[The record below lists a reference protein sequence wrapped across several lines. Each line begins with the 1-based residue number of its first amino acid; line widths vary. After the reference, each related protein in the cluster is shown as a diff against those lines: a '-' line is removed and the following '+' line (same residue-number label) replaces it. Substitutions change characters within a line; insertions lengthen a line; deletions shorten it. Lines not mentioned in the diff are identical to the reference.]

1 MTIIIFSSP
10 NIYVGGKMAECG
22 GRWLSADLVYWW
34 RIMAEDKG
42 GAGLYR
48 LICCTKKGDVE

>member
-10 NIYVGGKMAECG
+10 NIYVG

-34 RIMAEDKG
+34 RIMAEEKG

-48 LICCTKKGDVE
+48 LICCTKKGDV